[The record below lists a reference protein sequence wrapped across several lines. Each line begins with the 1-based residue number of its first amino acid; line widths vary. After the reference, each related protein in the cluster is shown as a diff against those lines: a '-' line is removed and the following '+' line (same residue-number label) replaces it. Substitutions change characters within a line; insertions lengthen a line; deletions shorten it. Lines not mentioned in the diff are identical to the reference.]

1 MKDNWNPEDWQGR
14 SMRKVEDNY
23 KILDLTFKVIGIL
36 GAISLIIYLIF

>member
-23 KILDLTFKVIGIL
+23 KMLDLTFKVIGIL
-36 GAISLIIYLIF
+36 GTISLIIYLIF